1 MPELPEQFGDYQKF
15 FEHVDS
21 LSGNKEK
28 MNDEIYELRNEKADK
43 EREKPEQSAEELG
56 IAVREAEQNFERVY
70 KEGKAIALIKDKMNA
85 LLKEIEE
92 NPYKDFQDK
101 FKRYFLNMSGDSF
114 VSIEME
120 GDFPKKMVKPGG
132 AELSYELLSFGT
144 KDTFALAL
152 RLAMADY
159 FLEGKDGFLILDDPL
174 VEMDKKR
181 LALAAEQIN
190 EFSKT
195 KQVIFL
201 TCHEHTAD
209 LLKGNC
215 MKL

>member
-1 MPELPEQFGDYQKF
+1 M
-15 FEHVDS
+15 
-21 LSGNKEK
+21 
-28 MNDEIYELRNEKADK
+28 
-43 EREKPEQSAEELG
+43 
-56 IAVREAEQNFERVY
+56 
-70 KEGKAIALIKDKMNA
+70 IKDKMNV

-92 NPYKDFQDK
+92 NPYKDFQDR
-101 FKRYFLNMSGDSF
+101 FKKYFLKMSGDSF

-120 GDFPKKMVKPGG
+120 GDFPKKMIKPGG

-159 FLEGKDGFLILDDPL
+159 FLEGKDGFLVLDDPL
-174 VEMDKKR
+174 VEMDKER

-201 TCHEHTAD
+201 TCHEHTAN
-209 LLKGNC
+209 LLKGNRV
-215 MKL
+215 KLQ